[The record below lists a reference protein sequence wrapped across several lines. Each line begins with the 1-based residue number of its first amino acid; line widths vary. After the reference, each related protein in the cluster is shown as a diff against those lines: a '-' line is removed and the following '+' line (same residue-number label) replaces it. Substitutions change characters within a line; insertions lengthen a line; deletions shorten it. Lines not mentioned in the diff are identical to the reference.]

1 MTVPDP
7 TSSAAGTAPASTG
20 PQHPLDGAGTTSILA
35 SPGAAGPIGNMAQGA
50 FATMTAQGLTPADC
64 EGHVLYSAAY
74 SHYARRV
81 LAARPGLPAAM
92 ADATVGSITREWMEA
107 RLRDLHTP
115 SADAEAAAG
124 QALRRLRA
132 EVMCVVIERDLR
144 GLATLAEIT
153 GAMTDLAELSIQ
165 HGLRV
170 LGDDLAATFGRPTG
184 DQSGEVQELVVVGMG
199 KLGGRELN
207 VSSDIDLIFLYD
219 EDGDTRGGS
228 RSLSNHEY
236 FIRLGRRLITLLS
249 EVTGDGYVFRVDMR
263 LRPNGDAGPLVCSFG
278 MLEEYLV
285 VQGREWERYAWIK
298 GRVVSAV
305 DTPHAERAAAL
316 LGRMTTPF
324 VFRRYLDYGVI
335 AAIRSLHAQIRSE
348 AAKRS
353 GGLAGHGVN
362 QRSFNIKLGRG
373 GIREIEFMAQVF
385 QLIRGGQDPALRVR
399 PTLEVL
405 DVAVARNLL
414 PAGQAEQLADAY
426 RFLRQL
432 EHRLQYRDDAQTHHL
447 PTSDDERQAVA
458 LMMGCADWDALVA
471 QMNTLMDPVAQ
482 QFEATFAD
490 PFADGEAAQ
499 SEPLWPALVREELA
513 SRATQSNPG
522 DDDDETDPQSSP
534 CQALQAAGFSD
545 CTGLYDRLRAIG
557 TSMRYRALSETS
569 RGRFDLLVNRA
580 LDLAVRQDDA
590 DATIARF
597 LDFLDAISR
606 RASYLS
612 LLSEY
617 PQAMD
622 RVAQTLH
629 ASRWAATYL
638 TRHPQLLDELLD
650 SEALASAPDWAGF
663 RQRLAE
669 RLHASDGQVETQMD
683 ILRREHHAETFR
695 ILLQDLQGLL
705 TVEQVADRL
714 SDLADAMLEVTM
726 QAVWRQLATRHCET
740 PRFAV
745 IAYGRLGG
753 KELGYASD
761 LDLIFLYDDDH
772 ERAPDVY
779 AAYARRLITWLTSHT
794 AAGMLFDVDTR
805 LRPNGAAGLLVTSFD
820 AFRRYQLRE
829 GDNTAWVWEH
839 QALTRARFGAGDR
852 EIGNRFEDLRDE
864 ILRQPRDAVALR
876 EEIVQMRA
884 KVAEGH
890 PNPTA
895 LFDLKHDR
903 GGMVDI
909 EFTVQYL
916 VLLHSGAHPELTRNA
931 GNIALLRMAG
941 VLNLID
947 AGLALAVGDA
957 YRLFRARQHKLRL
970 DGQDQARVS
979 PDSVAEQ
986 TAPVR
991 ALWQSVFGER

>member
-1 MTVPDP
+1 MTASDP
-7 TSSAAGTAPASTG
+7 TSSAVGNTAENQPG
-20 PQHPLDGAGTTSILA
+20 QDGAGAT
-35 SPGAAGPIGNMAQGA
+35 PGRPLCDMACGA
-50 FATMTAQGLTPADC
+50 FATTAATGPEPVDF
-64 EGHVLYSAAY
+64 EGHVLYSAAC
-74 SHYARRV
+74 SHYVRRV
-81 LAARPGLPAAM
+81 LLARPELPGIVAA
-92 ADATVGSITREWMEA
+92 AATRPLSRAWMSE
-107 RLRDLHTP
+107 RLKALQEP
-115 SADAEAAAG
+115 SADLEESVKR
-124 QALRRLRA
+124 ALRRLRA
-132 EVMCVVIERDLR
+132 DVMCVAIERDLR
-144 GLATLAEIT
+144 GEATLAEVT
-153 GAMTDLAELSIQ
+153 GAMTDLAELCIQ
-165 HGLRV
+165 HGLAM
-170 LGDDLAATFGRPTG
+170 LGDDLAPTFGRPVG
-184 DQSGEVQELVVVGMG
+184 EHSGEVQELVVVGMG

-219 EDGDTRGGS
+219 EDGETHGGS

-236 FIRLGRRLITLLS
+236 FIRLGRRLINLLAD
-249 EVTGDGYVFRVDMR
+249 VTGDGYVFRVDMR
-263 LRPNGDAGPLVCSFG
+263 LRPNGDAGPLACSLG

-298 GRVVSAV
+298 GRVVSAL
-305 DTPHAERAAAL
+305 DTPHAQRTADL
-316 LGRMTTPF
+316 LARLTMPF

-353 GGLAGHGVN
+353 GGLPGHGVN

-405 DVAVARNLL
+405 AVAVDRGLL
-414 PAGQAEQLADAY
+414 PAAQAAQLADAY

-447 PTSDDERQAVA
+447 PTTPEEQLAVA
-458 LMMGCADWDALVA
+458 QMMGCADWPGLLGKLAAL
-471 QMNTLMDPVAQ
+471 QEPVAQ
-482 QFEATFAD
+482 QFEATFSD
-490 PFADGEAAQ
+490 PDASPCEA
-499 SEPLWPALVREELA
+499 LWPGIVLEDQQARG
-513 SRATQSNPG
+513 TQDGP
-522 DDDDETDPQSSP
+522 DQSGPDTEVSP
-534 CQALQAAGFSD
+534 CQRLQEAGFTD
-545 CTGLYDRLRAIG
+545 CPGLLDRLRAIA
-557 TSMRYRALSETS
+557 TSLRYRALSESS
-569 RGRFDLLVNRA
+569 RVRFDQLVNRA
-580 LDLAVRQDDA
+580 LDLAARQEDA
-590 DATIARF
+590 DSTITRF
-597 LDFLDAISR
+597 IDFLEAISR

-622 RVAQTLH
+622 RVAHTLH

-650 SEALASAPDWAGF
+650 SDALAGAPDWPAF
-663 RQRLAE
+663 RRRLSE
-669 RLHASDGQVETQMD
+669 RLLDADGQIEQQMD
-683 ILRREHHAETFR
+683 VLRREHHAETFR

-705 TVEQVADRL
+705 TVEHIADRL
-714 SDLADAMLEVTM
+714 SDLADAMLEATLET
-726 QAVWRQLATRHCET
+726 VWRQLATRHCET

-761 LDLIFLYDDDH
+761 LDIIFLYEDEH

-794 AAGMLFDVDTR
+794 AAGSLFDVDMR
-805 LRPNGAAGLLVTSFD
+805 LRPNGAAGLLVTSFE

-839 QALTRARFGAGDR
+839 QALTRARFCAGDAS
-852 EIGNRFEDLRDE
+852 IGARFEALRDE
-864 ILRQPRDAVALR
+864 ILRQPRDAAALR
-876 EEIVQMRA
+876 DEIVQMRG

-890 PNPTA
+890 PNPTQ

-916 VLLHSGAHPELTRNA
+916 VLLHSRTHPQLTRNA
-931 GNIALLRMAG
+931 GNIALLREAG
-941 VLNLID
+941 ELGLID
-947 AGLALAVGDA
+947 ATLAVQVGDA
-957 YRLFRARQHKLRL
+957 YRQFRALQHQLRL
-970 DGQDQARVS
+970 DGQDQARV
-979 PDSVAEQ
+979 PATQVAEL
-986 TAPVR
+986 TSRVVSLWR
-991 ALWQSVFGER
+991 AVFGAA

>member
-1 MTVPDP
+1 MTASDP
-7 TSSAAGTAPASTG
+7 TSSAAGDAADQRGARATQDPANRPDPASSQPGQG
-20 PQHPLDGAGTTSILA
+20 PGGM
-35 SPGAAGPIGNMAQGA
+35 AAGA
-50 FATMTAQGLTPADC
+50 FAITAAQGLRPDDEGAQAG
-64 EGHVLYSAAY
+64 GHVLYSAAY

-81 LAARPGLPAAM
+81 LQARPDLPAILA
-92 ADATVGSITREWMEA
+92 AAVAQPLTRDWMQA
-107 RLRDLHTP
+107 RLQALHEP
-115 SADAEAAAG
+115 SADAEESAKR
-124 QALRRLRA
+124 ALRRLRA
-132 EVMCVVIERDLR
+132 EVMCAVIERDLR
-144 GLATLAEIT
+144 GLATLGEVT
-153 GAMTDLAELSIQ
+153 GAMTDLAELAIQ
-165 HGLRV
+165 HGLAM
-170 LGDDLAATFGRPTG
+170 LGDDLATTFGRPVG
-184 DQSGEVQELVVVGMG
+184 ALSGEVQELVVVGMG

-219 EDGDTRGGS
+219 EDGDTQGGS

-236 FIRLGRRLITLLS
+236 FIRLGRRLINLLAD
-249 EVTGDGYVFRVDMR
+249 VTADGYVFRVDMR
-263 LRPNGDAGPLVCSFG
+263 LRPNGDAGPLACSLG

-298 GRVVSAV
+298 GRVVSALG
-305 DTPHAERAAAL
+305 TAHAQRTASL
-316 LGRMTTPF
+316 LARLTTPF

-385 QLIRGGQDPALRVR
+385 QLIRGGQDPALRIR

-405 DVAVARNLL
+405 AVAVERGLL
-414 PAGQAEQLADAY
+414 PAGQAEQLGDAY

-447 PTSDDERQAVA
+447 PTTTDEQLAAAR
-458 LMMGCADWDALVA
+458 MMGCADWPELLARLAAL
-471 QMNTLMDPVAQ
+471 QDPVAQ
-482 QFEATFAD
+482 QFEATFSSPDAG
-490 PFADGEAAQ
+490 PCEA
-499 SEPLWPALVREELA
+499 LWPDIVMDDNAARAQDNPQEDEADREGECA
-513 SRATQSNPG
+513 A
-522 DDDDETDPQSSP
+522 P
-534 CQALQAAGFSD
+534 CERLQAAGFTD
-545 CTGLYDRLRAIG
+545 CTGLLDRLRAIA
-557 TSMRYRALSETS
+557 SSLRYRALSESS
-569 RGRFDLLVNRA
+569 RARFDQLVNRA
-580 LDLAVRQDDA
+580 LDLAARQDDA
-590 DATIARF
+590 DSTITRF
-597 LDFLDAISR
+597 IDFLEAISR

-629 ASRWAATYL
+629 ASRWAAAYL

-650 SEALASAPDWAGF
+650 SDALAGAPDWAAF
-663 RQRLAE
+663 RKRLHE
-669 RLHASDGQVETQMD
+669 RLLAAEGQIEQQMD
-683 ILRREHHAETFR
+683 ILRREHHVETFR
-695 ILLQDLQGLL
+695 VLLQDLQGML

-714 SDLADAMLEVTM
+714 SDLADAMLEATLET
-726 QAVWRQLATRHCET
+726 VWRQLATRHLET

-761 LDLIFLYDDDH
+761 LDIIFLYDDDH

-794 AAGMLFDVDTR
+794 AAGALFDVDTR

-839 QALTRARFGAGDR
+839 QALTRARFCAGDAA
-852 EIGNRFEDLRDE
+852 IGDRFEALRDE
-864 ILRQPRDAVALR
+864 VLCQERDAAVLR
-876 EEIVQMRA
+876 GEIVQMRH

-890 PNPTA
+890 PNPTD

-916 VLLHSGAHPELTRNA
+916 VLLHSRAHPQLTRNA
-931 GNIALLRMAG
+931 GNIALLREAG
-941 VLNLID
+941 ELGLID
-947 AGLALAVGDA
+947 AALALAVGDA
-957 YRLFRARQHKLRL
+957 YRLFRARQHQLRL
-970 DGQDQARVS
+970 DGQAHARVV
-979 PDSVAEQ
+979 PASVAAQ
-986 TAPVR
+986 TVQVR
-991 ALWQSVFGER
+991 ALWQAVFGED

>member
-1 MTVPDP
+1 MTSPDFP
-7 TSSAAGTAPASTG
+7 SSQAGAGRHAADAADAAVAIDAAIAAGGLGGMAS
-20 PQHPLDGAGTTSILA
+20 
-35 SPGAAGPIGNMAQGA
+35 GA
-50 FATMTAQGLTPADC
+50 FALTPATGLDPADC
-64 EGHVLYSAAY
+64 GGHALYSAAA
-74 SHYARRV
+74 SHYVRRV
-81 LAARPGLPAAM
+81 MQARPELPALVAQASAEPPTRVWMESRLAALRQPA
-92 ADATVGSITREWMEA
+92 
-107 RLRDLHTP
+107 
-115 SADAEAAAG
+115 ADAEQAIG

-132 EVMCVVIERDLR
+132 EVMCTVIERDLR
-144 GLATLAEIT
+144 GLATLAEVT

-165 HGLRV
+165 HA
-170 LGDDLAATFGRPTG
+170 LATLTEDMAPTFGRPIG
-184 DQSGEVQELVVVGMG
+184 EHSGEVQELIVVGMG

-219 EDGDTRGGS
+219 EDGDTAGGQ

-236 FIRLGRRLITLLS
+236 FARLGRRLISVLAECTA
-249 EVTGDGYVFRVDMR
+249 DGYVFRVDMR
-263 LRPNGDAGPLVCSFG
+263 LRPNGDAGPLACSLG

-298 GRVVSAV
+298 GRVVSSMA
-305 DTPHAERAAAL
+305 TPHAQRTADQLARL
-316 LGRMTTPF
+316 TTPF

-335 AAIRSLHAQIRSE
+335 AAIRSLHAQIRAE

-362 QRSFNIKLGRG
+362 QRSADIKLGRG

-385 QLIRGGQDPALRVR
+385 QLIRGGQDLALRAR

-405 DVAVARNLL
+405 AIAVERGLL
-414 PAGQAEQLADAY
+414 PAGQALQLSDAY

-447 PTSDDERQAVA
+447 PTSEEEQSAVA
-458 LMMGCADWDALVA
+458 RMMGCPDWPALLA
-471 QMNTLMDPVAQ
+471 RLAELQEPVAQ
-482 QFEATFAD
+482 QFEVTFSD
-490 PFADGEAAQ
+490 PEQGQPPAET
-499 SEPLWPALVREELA
+499 LWPALAHGEDEEAPCARLA
-513 SRATQSNPG
+513 
-522 DDDDETDPQSSP
+522 
-534 CQALQAAGFSD
+534 QAGYSD
-545 CTGLYDRLRAIG
+545 CGGLLERLRA
-557 TSMRYRALSETS
+557 TAASPRYRALSEQS
-569 RGRFDLLVNRA
+569 RARFDLLVNRA
-580 LDLAVRQDDA
+580 LDLAGRQDDA

-597 LDFLDAISR
+597 LDFFDAISR

-617 PQAMD
+617 PQAME
-622 RVAQTLH
+622 RVAHTLH

-650 SEALASAPDWAGF
+650 AEALASVPDWAAF
-663 RQRLAE
+663 RARLGE
-669 RLHASDGQVETQMD
+669 RLLAAHGQVEAQMD

-695 ILLQDLQGLL
+695 VLLQDLHGRL
-705 TVEQVADRL
+705 TVEQIADRL
-714 SDLADAMLEVTM
+714 SDLADAMLDVTLT
-726 QAVWRQLATRHCET
+726 AVWQQLPMRHRDT

-761 LDLIFLYDDDH
+761 LDIIFLHDDDDDGAA
-772 ERAPDVY
+772 EIY

-805 LRPNGAAGLLVTSFD
+805 LRPNGAAGLLVTSFES
-820 AFRRYQLRE
+820 FRRYQMRQ

-839 QALTRARFGAGDR
+839 QALTRARFCAGDR
-852 EIGNRFEDLRDE
+852 ELGARFER
-864 ILRQPRDAVALR
+864 LR
-876 EEIVQMRA
+876 EEVLCQARDADTLRQEIVAMRH

-890 PNPTA
+890 PNRSDR
-895 LFDLKHDR
+895 FDLKHDR

-916 VLLHSGAHPELTRNA
+916 VLLHSRAHPQLTRNA

-941 VLNLID
+941 QLGLIE
-947 AGLALAVGDA
+947 ATLAEAVGDA
-957 YRLFRARQHKLRL
+957 YRTFRARQHKLRL
-970 DGQDQARVS
+970 DGQDQARV
-979 PDSVAEQ
+979 PPQ
-986 TAPVR
+986 TIEAQARDVR
-991 ALWQSVFGER
+991 ALWQAVFGED

>member
-1 MTVPDP
+1 MTASEP
-7 TSSAAGTAPASTG
+7 TSSAAGDAADQHGARATPDPANPANAQPG
-20 PQHPLDGAGTTSILA
+20 PGPGTM
-35 SPGAAGPIGNMAQGA
+35 AAGA
-50 FATMTAQGLTPADC
+50 FAITAAQALQPAD
-64 EGHVLYSAAY
+64 EVGQAGGHVLYSAAY

-81 LAARPGLPAAM
+81 LQARPDLPAVLA
-92 ADATVGSITREWMEA
+92 AAATQPLTRAWMQA
-107 RLRDLHTP
+107 RLQALHEP
-115 SADAEAAAG
+115 SADAEESAKRT
-124 QALRRLRA
+124 LRRLRA
-132 EVMCVVIERDLR
+132 EVMCAVIERDLR
-144 GLATLAEIT
+144 GLATLGEVT
-153 GAMTDLAELSIQ
+153 SAMTDLAELAIQ
-165 HGLRV
+165 HGLAM
-170 LGDDLAATFGRPTG
+170 LGDDLAATFGRPVG
-184 DQSGEVQELVVVGMG
+184 AHSGEVQELVVVGMG

-219 EDGDTRGGS
+219 EDGETQGGS

-236 FIRLGRRLITLLS
+236 FIRLGRRLINLLA
-249 EVTGDGYVFRVDMR
+249 EVTADGYVFRVDMR
-263 LRPNGDAGPLVCSFG
+263 LRPNGDAGPLACSLG

-298 GRVVSAV
+298 GRVVSAL
-305 DTPHAERAAAL
+305 DTPHAQRTASL
-316 LGRMTTPF
+316 LSRLTTPF

-385 QLIRGGQDPALRVR
+385 QLIRGGQDPVLRVR

-405 DVAVARNLL
+405 AVAVERGLL
-414 PAGQAEQLADAY
+414 PAGQAEQLGDAY

-447 PTSDDERQAVA
+447 PTSPEEQLAVA
-458 LMMGCADWDALVA
+458 RMMGCADWQELLARLAAL
-471 QMNTLMDPVAQ
+471 QEPVAQ
-482 QFEATFAD
+482 QFEATFSD
-490 PFADGEAAQ
+490 PDAAPCEALWPGIVFDDNAAQ
-499 SEPLWPALVREELA
+499 A
-513 SRATQSNPG
+513 QDNPEQKQDDAAC
-522 DDDDETDPQSSP
+522 DDDAAP
-534 CQALQAAGFSD
+534 CQRLQAAGFTD
-545 CTGLYDRLRAIG
+545 CTGLLDRLRAIA
-557 TSMRYRALSETS
+557 SSLRYRALSESS
-569 RGRFDLLVNRA
+569 RARFDQLVNRA
-580 LDLAVRQDDA
+580 LDLAARQEDA
-590 DATIARF
+590 DSTIARF
-597 LDFLDAISR
+597 IDFLEAISR

-629 ASRWAATYL
+629 ASRWAAAYL

-650 SEALASAPDWAGF
+650 SDALAGAPDWAAF
-663 RQRLAE
+663 RKRLHE
-669 RLHASDGQVETQMD
+669 RLLAAEGQIEQQMD
-683 ILRREHHAETFR
+683 ILRREHHVETFR
-695 ILLQDLQGLL
+695 VLLQDLQGML

-714 SDLADAMLEVTM
+714 SDLADAMLEATL
-726 QAVWRQLATRHCET
+726 ATVWRQLATRHRDT

-761 LDLIFLYDDDH
+761 LDIIFLYDDDH

-794 AAGMLFDVDTR
+794 AAGALFDVDTR
-805 LRPNGAAGLLVTSFD
+805 LRPNGAAGLLVTSFE

-839 QALTRARFGAGDR
+839 QALTRARFCAGDAA
-852 EIGNRFEDLRDE
+852 IGDRFEALRGEVLCQDRDAAALRD
-864 ILRQPRDAVALR
+864 
-876 EEIVQMRA
+876 EIVQMRR

-890 PNPTA
+890 PNPTD

-916 VLLHSGAHPELTRNA
+916 VLLHSRAHPQLTRNA
-931 GNIALLRMAG
+931 GNIALLREAG
-941 VLNLID
+941 ELGLID
-947 AGLALAVGDA
+947 ATLALAVGDA
-957 YRLFRARQHKLRL
+957 YRLFRARQHQLRL
-970 DGQDQARVS
+970 EGQAHARVA
-979 PDSVAEQ
+979 PASVAQQ
-986 TAPVR
+986 TGQVR
-991 ALWQSVFGER
+991 ALWQAVFGEA

>member
-1 MTVPDP
+1 MTSPD
-7 TSSAAGTAPASTG
+7 AAS
-20 PQHPLDGAGTTSILA
+20 Q
-35 SPGAAGPIGNMAQGA
+35 IGNMAHGA
-50 FATMTAQGLTPADC
+50 YATMTAQGLAPADC
-64 EGHVLYSAAY
+64 EGHVLYSGAY

-81 LAARPGLPAAM
+81 LAARPGLPAVVEA
-92 ADATVGSITREWMEA
+92 AAAAPINRAWMES
-107 RLRDLHTP
+107 RLQALHAP
-115 SADAEAAAG
+115 SADAEAAAA

-153 GAMTDLAELSIQ
+153 GAMTDLAELAIQ
-165 HGLRV
+165 FGLRV
-170 LGDDLAATFGRPTG
+170 LGADLGATYGRPIGDQTG
-184 DQSGEVQELVVVGMG
+184 DVQELVVVGMG

-219 EDGDTRGGS
+219 EDGDTEGGP

-298 GRVVSAV
+298 GRVVSAC
-305 DTPHAERAAAL
+305 DTPHATRAVAL
-316 LGRMTTPF
+316 LSRLTTPF

-335 AAIRSLHAQIRSE
+335 AAIRSLHAQIRAE

-405 DVAVARNLL
+405 DVALERNLL
-414 PAGQAEQLADAY
+414 PAGQALQLADAY

-447 PTSDDERQAVA
+447 PTSDDERLAVA
-458 LMMGCADWDALVA
+458 QMMGHADWDALVA
-471 QMNTLMDPVAQ
+471 QMSALMDPVAQ
-482 QFEATFAD
+482 QFEATFTD
-490 PFADGEAAQ
+490 PGAPDCED
-499 SEPLWPALVREELA
+499 LWPGLVREEQGA
-513 SRATQSNPG
+513 RATQDAP
-522 DDDDETDPQSSP
+522 DDTETDPESSP
-534 CQALQAAGFSD
+534 CQRLQAVGFGD
-545 CTGLYDRLRAIG
+545 CTGLYDRLRAIA
-557 TSMRYRALSETS
+557 TSMRYRALSEAS
-569 RGRFDLLVNRA
+569 RARFDQLVNRA
-580 LDLAVRQDDA
+580 LDLAAKQDDA
-590 DATIARF
+590 DSTIARF

-629 ASRWAATYL
+629 ASRWAAAYL

-650 SEALASAPDWAGF
+650 ADALAGAPDWPAF
-663 RQRLAE
+663 RARLGE
-669 RLHASDGQVETQMD
+669 RLQASDGQIETQMD

-695 ILLQDLQGLL
+695 ILLQDLQGML

-714 SDLADAMLEVTM
+714 SDLADAMLEVTL
-726 QAVWRQLATRHCET
+726 QAVWRQLPTRHRDA
-740 PRFAV
+740 PNFAV

-772 ERAPDVY
+772 DRAPDVY

-829 GDNTAWVWEH
+829 GDNAAWVWEH
-839 QALTRARFGAGDR
+839 QALTRARFCAGDR
-852 EIGNRFEDLRDE
+852 EIGARFEDLRDE
-864 ILRQPRDAVALR
+864 ILRQPRDAAALR

-890 PNPTA
+890 PNPTD

-941 VLNLID
+941 ELSLID
-947 AGLALAVGDA
+947 AGLAQAVGDA

-970 DGQDQARVS
+970 DGFDQARVP
-979 PDSVAEQ
+979 PDSVSEQ
-986 TAPVR
+986 ATQVR
-991 ALWQSVFGER
+991 TLWRAVFGEG

>member
-1 MTVPDP
+1 MTASDP
-7 TSSAAGTAPASTG
+7 TSSAAGTTAAI
-20 PQHPLDGAGTTSILA
+20 QHGAGTTPVA
-35 SPGAAGPIGNMAQGA
+35 ADGKAEVAAGGAANQALGGMASGA
-50 FATMTAQGLTPADC
+50 FATTVAEALAPAEC
-64 EGHVLYSAAY
+64 GGHVLYSAAY

-81 LAARPGLPAAM
+81 LQARPELPGIV
-92 ADATVGSITREWMEA
+92 ADALGQPLSRAWMEA
-107 RLRDLHTP
+107 RLKVLHEP
-115 SADAEAAAG
+115 SADAEEAVKR
-124 QALRRLRA
+124 ALRRLRA

-144 GLATLAEIT
+144 GDATLAEVT

-165 HGLRV
+165 YGLAM
-170 LGDDLAATFGRPTG
+170 LGDDMAATYGRPVG
-184 DQSGEVQELVVVGMG
+184 AQDGEAQELVVVGMG

-219 EDGDTRGGS
+219 DDGDTQGGQ
-228 RSLSNHEY
+228 RSLSNQEY
-236 FIRLGRRLITLLS
+236 FIRLGRRLINLLAD
-249 EVTGDGYVFRVDMR
+249 VTGDGYVFRVDMR
-263 LRPNGDAGPLVCSFG
+263 LRPNGDAGPLVCSLG

-298 GRVVSAV
+298 ARVVSAL
-305 DTPHAERAAAL
+305 DTPHAQRTASL
-316 LGRMTTPF
+316 LSRLTTPF
-324 VFRRYLDYGVI
+324 IFRRYLDYGVI

-373 GIREIEFMAQVF
+373 GIREVEFMAQVF

-405 DVAVARNLL
+405 AVAVERGLL
-414 PAGQAEQLADAY
+414 PAGQAAQLADAY

-447 PTSDDERQAVA
+447 PTSAEEQLAVA
-458 LMMGCADWDALVA
+458 RMMGCADWPALTA
-471 QMNTLMDPVAQ
+471 KLAALQDPVAQ
-482 QFEATFAD
+482 QFEATFSD
-490 PFADGEAAQ
+490 PDAAPCEA
-499 SEPLWPALVREELA
+499 LWPGLVLEEQQAARTQREGPD
-513 SRATQSNPG
+513 QSDPEDA
-522 DDDDETDPQSSP
+522 DDSTP
-534 CQALQAAGFSD
+534 CQRLQAAGFTD
-545 CTGLYDRLRAIG
+545 CAGLYDRLRAIA
-557 TSMRYRALSETS
+557 TSLRYRALSESS
-569 RGRFDLLVNRA
+569 RVRFDQLVNRA
-580 LDLAVRQDDA
+580 LDLAARQDDA
-590 DATIARF
+590 DSTITRF
-597 LDFLDAISR
+597 VDFLDAIIR

-629 ASRWAATYL
+629 ASRWAADYL

-650 SEALASAPDWAGF
+650 SDALLDAPDWQAF
-663 RQRLAE
+663 RKRLSEKLLAV
-669 RLHASDGQVETQMD
+669 DGQIEQQMD
-683 ILRREHHAETFR
+683 VLRREHHAETFR
-695 ILLQDLQGLL
+695 VLLQDLQGLL

-714 SDLADAMLEVTM
+714 SDLADAMLEVTLET
-726 QAVWRQLATRHCET
+726 VWRQLATRHREL

-761 LDLIFLYDDDH
+761 LDIIFLYDDEH
-772 ERAPDVY
+772 ERAPEVY

-839 QALTRARFGAGDR
+839 QALTRARFCAGDA
-852 EIGNRFEDLRDE
+852 EIGARFEALRDE
-864 ILRQPRDAVALR
+864 ILRQSRDPVTLR
-876 EEIVQMRA
+876 DDIAQMRL

-890 PNPTA
+890 PNQTE

-916 VLLHSGAHPELTRNA
+916 VLLHSLAHPQLTRNA
-931 GNIALLRMAG
+931 GNIALLREAG
-941 VLNLID
+941 ELGLID
-947 AGLALAVGDA
+947 AGLAIAVGDA

-970 DGQDQARVS
+970 DGKDQARL
-979 PDSVAEQ
+979 PHAAVAEQ
-986 TAPVR
+986 TAHVR
-991 ALWQSVFGER
+991 ALWRAVFGDA

>member
-7 TSSAAGTAPASTG
+7 TSSAAGAAPA
-20 PQHPLDGAGTTSILA
+20 HPLPTEAPDA
-35 SPGAAGPIGNMAQGA
+35 PPGPIGNMVEGA
-50 FATMTAQGLTPADC
+50 YATVMARELPATDSNAAG
-64 EGHVLYSAAY
+64 EGDVLYSAQA

-81 LAARPGLPAAM
+81 LQARPELAAVVADAARAPL
-92 ADATVGSITREWMEA
+92 TRAWMEA
-107 RLRDLHTP
+107 RLQALHAP
-115 SADAEAAAG
+115 SADAEAAAA

-144 GLATLAEIT
+144 GLAPLGEIT
-153 GAMTDLAELSIQ
+153 GAMTDLAELGIQ
-165 HGLRV
+165 FGLRV
-170 LGDDLAATFGRPTG
+170 LGDDLAATYGRPTG
-184 DQSGEVQELVVVGMG
+184 AQSGEVQELVVVGMG

-219 EDGDTRGGS
+219 EDGDTQGGA

-236 FIRLGRRLITLLS
+236 FIRVGRRLINLLS
-249 EVTGDGYVFRVDMR
+249 EVTADGYVFRVDMR
-263 LRPNGDAGPLVCSFG
+263 LRPNGDAGPLVCSLG

-298 GRVVSAV
+298 GRVVSAL
-305 DTPHAERAAAL
+305 DTPHATRTAAL
-316 LGRMTTPF
+316 LGRLTTPF

-335 AAIRSLHAQIRSE
+335 AAIRALHAQIRAE

-385 QLIRGGQDPALRVR
+385 QLIRGGQDAALRVR

-447 PTSDDERQAVA
+447 PTSEDEQLAVA
-458 LMMGCADWDALVA
+458 RMMGYDDWPALVA
-471 QMNTLMDPVAQ
+471 QMNALMAPVAQ

-490 PFADGEAAQ
+490 PFSDPDAPQCEA
-499 SEPLWPALVREELA
+499 LWPEIVREGQG
-513 SRATQSNPG
+513 SRPTQDGP
-522 DDDDETDPQSSP
+522 DETDPESSP
-534 CQALQAAGFSD
+534 CQRLQAAGFSD
-545 CTGLYDRLRAIG
+545 CTGLYDRLRAIA
-557 TSMRYRALSETS
+557 TSVRYRALSESS
-569 RGRFDLLVNRA
+569 RARFDQLVNRA
-580 LDLAVRQDDA
+580 LDLANKQDDA
-590 DATIARF
+590 DSTIARF

-629 ASRWAATYL
+629 ASRWAAAYL

-650 SEALASAPDWAGF
+650 SEALASAPDWPAF
-663 RQRLAE
+663 RARVAE
-669 RLHASDGQVETQMD
+669 RLQVAHGQVEMQMD

-695 ILLQDLQGLL
+695 ILLQDLHGLL

-714 SDLADAMLEVTM
+714 SDLADAMLEVTLG
-726 QAVWRQLATRHCET
+726 AVWAQLATRHAET

-761 LDLIFLYDDDH
+761 LDIIFLYDDDH

-794 AAGMLFDVDTR
+794 AAGMLFDVDMR

-839 QALTRARFGAGDR
+839 QALTRARWCAGDSA
-852 EIGNRFEDLRDE
+852 IGARFEALRE
-864 ILRQPRDAVALR
+864 EVLRQPRDAAALR
-876 EEIVQMRA
+876 DEIVQMRA

-890 PNPTA
+890 PNPTP

-916 VLLHSGAHPELTRNA
+916 VLLHSGAHPSLTGNK

-941 VLNLID
+941 ELGLID
-947 AGLALAVGDA
+947 KTLAVAVGDA

-970 DGQDQARVS
+970 DGQDQARV
-979 PDSVAEQ
+979 PPASVADQ
-986 TAPVR
+986 TAQVQ
-991 ALWQSVFGER
+991 ALWRAVFGG

>member
-7 TSSAAGTAPASTG
+7 TSSAAGAAPA
-20 PQHPLDGAGTTSILA
+20 HPLPTEAPDA
-35 SPGAAGPIGNMAQGA
+35 PPGPIGNMVEGA
-50 FATMTAQGLTPADC
+50 YATVMARELPATDSNAAG
-64 EGHVLYSAAY
+64 EGDVLYSGQA

-81 LAARPGLPAAM
+81 LQARPELAAVVADAARAPL
-92 ADATVGSITREWMEA
+92 TRAWMES
-107 RLRDLHTP
+107 RLQALHAP
-115 SADAEAAAG
+115 SADAEAAAA

-144 GLATLAEIT
+144 GLAPLGEIT
-153 GAMTDLAELSIQ
+153 GAMTDLAELGIQ
-165 HGLRV
+165 FGLRV
-170 LGDDLAATFGRPTG
+170 LGDDLAATYGRPTG
-184 DQSGEVQELVVVGMG
+184 AQSGEVQELVVVGMG

-219 EDGDTRGGS
+219 EDGDTQGGA

-236 FIRLGRRLITLLS
+236 FIRVGRRLINLLS
-249 EVTGDGYVFRVDMR
+249 EVTADGYVFRVDMR
-263 LRPNGDAGPLVCSFG
+263 LRPNGDAGPLVCSLG

-298 GRVVSAV
+298 GRVVSAL
-305 DTPHAERAAAL
+305 DTPHATRTAAL
-316 LGRMTTPF
+316 LGRLTTPF

-335 AAIRSLHAQIRSE
+335 AAIRALHAQIRAE

-447 PTSDDERQAVA
+447 PTSEDEQLAVA
-458 LMMGCADWDALVA
+458 RMMGYEDWPALVA
-471 QMNTLMDPVAQ
+471 QMDGLMAPVAQ

-490 PFADGEAAQ
+490 PFSDPDAPQCEA
-499 SEPLWPALVREELA
+499 LWPEIVREGQG
-513 SRATQSNPG
+513 SRPTQDGP
-522 DDDDETDPQSSP
+522 DETDPESSP
-534 CQALQAAGFSD
+534 CQRLQAAGFSD
-545 CTGLYDRLRAIG
+545 CTGLYDRLRAIA
-557 TSMRYRALSETS
+557 TSVRYRALSESS
-569 RGRFDLLVNRA
+569 RARFDQLVNRA
-580 LDLAVRQDDA
+580 LDLANKQDDA
-590 DATIARF
+590 DSTIARF

-629 ASRWAATYL
+629 ASRWAAAYL

-650 SEALASAPDWAGF
+650 SEALASAPDWPAF
-663 RQRLAE
+663 RARVAE
-669 RLHASDGQVETQMD
+669 RLQVAHGQIEMQMD

-695 ILLQDLQGLL
+695 ILLQDLHGLL

-714 SDLADAMLEVTM
+714 SDLADAMLEVTLG
-726 QAVWRQLATRHCET
+726 AVWAQLATRHTET

-761 LDLIFLYDDDH
+761 LDIIFLYDDDH

-794 AAGMLFDVDTR
+794 AAGMLFDVDMR

-839 QALTRARFGAGDR
+839 QALTRARWCAGDS
-852 EIGNRFEDLRDE
+852 EIGARFEALRE
-864 ILRQPRDAVALR
+864 EVLRQPRDAAALR
-876 EEIVQMRA
+876 DEIVQMRA

-890 PNPTA
+890 PNPMP

-916 VLLHSGAHPELTRNA
+916 VLLHSGAHPSLTGNK

-941 VLNLID
+941 ELGLID
-947 AGLALAVGDA
+947 KTVAVAVGDA

-970 DGQDQARVS
+970 DGQDQARV
-979 PDSVAEQ
+979 PPASVAEQ
-986 TAPVR
+986 ATQVR
-991 ALWQSVFGER
+991 ALWSAVFGE